1 MAKVEMTYLNSSGTY
16 ETIYPKVDLSN
27 ITGTLPVANGGT
39 GTTSLNSLMTNMGA
53 ARIQTG
59 SYVGTGTYG
68 ASNPCSLTFN
78 FTPTFFQ
85 VAMINDDY
93 PENFLTISQGNKY
106 SSNIVYLLDLTRVPN
121 EYNQYSTDVNS
132 VVKGIGFPFSENI
145 TVYTNGVRGS
155 CTYYLSRVKFINNI
169 LSWFAISGY
178 SENKPYVEYWT
189 DSSNY
194 QLNETKRKYFYIAF

>member
-78 FTPTFFQ
+78 FIPQFIFVSYPDIIDLFDSNTSAWRLHPLIAIRGVLSFS
-85 VAMINDDY
+85 VKNDIQFY
-93 PENFLTISQGNKY
+93 MNWT
-106 SSNIVYLLDLTRVPN
+106 
-121 EYNQYSTDVNS
+121 
-132 VVKGIGFPFSENI
+132 
-145 TVYTNGVRGS
+145 
-155 CTYYLSRVKFINNI
+155 NNI
-169 LSWFAISGY
+169 FKWYTEFTQAG
-178 SENKPYVEYWT
+178 W
-189 DSSNY
+189 
-194 QLNETKRKYFYIAF
+194 QLNEVGTSYFYLAIG

>member
-1 MAKVEMTYLNSSGTY
+1 MAKKVEMTYLNSSGTY

-78 FTPTFFQ
+78 FKPIFFLMQYTSDQ
-85 VAMINDDY
+85 VKNSSGSMDYRFQPQYSHETDNNYCYFNTIN
-93 PENFLTISQGNKY
+93 
-106 SSNIVYLLDLTRVPN
+106 LLNVG
-121 EYNQYSTDVNS
+121 NQYVNIPFGCLYTES
-132 VVKGIGFPFSENI
+132 SGTYPNFTYKMYKSYARVVSNTFYWYVDQ
-145 TVYTNGVRGS
+145 TRGS
-155 CTYYLSRVKFINNI
+155 Y
-169 LSWFAISGY
+169 
-178 SENKPYVEYWT
+178 
-189 DSSNY
+189 
-194 QLNETKRKYFYIAF
+194 

>member
-68 ASNPCSLTFN
+68 ASTPCSLM
-78 FTPTFFQ
+78 FQ
-85 VAMINDDY
+85 RWFLQFIRQFECCLTLKND
-93 PENFLTISQGNKY
+93 
-106 SSNIVYLLDLTRVPN
+106 
-121 EYNQYSTDVNS
+121 
-132 VVKGIGFPFSENI
+132 
-145 TVYTNGVRGS
+145 
-155 CTYYLSRVKFINNI
+155 
-169 LSWFAISGY
+169 
-178 SENKPYVEYWT
+178 
-189 DSSNY
+189 
-194 QLNETKRKYFYIAF
+194 